1 MLGLFQLQFVEEE
14 LEGLLE
20 CLIISPRFLNSR
32 TEQAFSISSN
42 WNDENK
48 MPEIVRWWLTW

>member
-48 MPEIVRWWLTW
+48 MPEIVR